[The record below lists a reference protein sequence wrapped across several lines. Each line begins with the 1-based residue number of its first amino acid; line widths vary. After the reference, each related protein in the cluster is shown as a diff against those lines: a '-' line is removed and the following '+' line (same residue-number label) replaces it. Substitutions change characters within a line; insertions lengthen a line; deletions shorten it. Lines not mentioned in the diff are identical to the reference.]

1 METEPQSESSVQSIA
16 VKKGFSGL
24 QAFGLIILTFIV
36 TALIGWWVVRTYIF
50 PTQLAPVELSQ
61 QEQVELDRKLMQ
73 LGFESQGITIDEQG
87 RETAVPTPYSEDPAG
102 RNVTLTEREL
112 NSLLAGDA
120 DLANNVDLAQRF
132 GGADGFWGSFSRGVG
147 EIQILEG
154 KLQISVK
161 E

>member
-1 METEPQSESSVQSIA
+1 METDLQPESSVQSTV

-24 QAFGLIILTFIV
+24 QVFGLIIV
-36 TALIGWWVVRTYIF
+36 TARIGWWVVRTYIF

-87 RETAVPTPYSEDPAG
+87 RETAVPTPYSEDPAA

-120 DLANNVDLAQRF
+120 DLTQRF

-147 EIQILEG
+147 EIQILDG
-154 KLQISVK
+154 NLQISVK